1 MLYDLCKNLPI
12 KRKMKMKEYRVT
24 HVDFDYDVESD
35 DMDEQDIKYI
45 SKITYET
52 LIKIWVLEDEEDE
65 SELVDRISDE
75 TEYCVRDL
83 SFCLADEMI

>member
-1 MLYDLCKNLPI
+1 
-12 KRKMKMKEYRVT
+12 MKEYRVT

>member
-1 MLYDLCKNLPI
+1 
-12 KRKMKMKEYRVT
+12 
-24 HVDFDYDVESD
+24 
-35 DMDEQDIKYI
+35 MDEQDIKYI